1 MGFLFFQYAGLLR
14 RHAKGTIQ
22 VLAATTA
29 LLFVW
34 LPLFSQASQSSIQ
47 GSVSDQSGGVIAG
60 ASVTVTDVARG
71 TTRVLV
77 TNGAGEYVA
86 NSIVPGT
93 YTIRAEAQGFS
104 TVERSGVL
112 VQVSQNIR
120 VDLVLQTGVQ
130 TQTITVTGEI
140 PAIDTTDAQLGGTV
154 SNNLVDSLPLN
165 GRNFDRLVQL
175 APGVV
180 QTSVGA
186 GTGTGEYT
194 NGRRS
199 GDNLYR
205 VEGIA
210 TIAQTANLSGVLNG
224 AYRAG
229 DTSSLLPIDAIQE
242 FNTAQSPKAQDGWK
256 EGSVISVAIK
266 SGTNTLH
273 GTAYAFGRNAQA
285 TDAANYFTG
294 AVTPATLE
302 QFGATAGGPILKNK
316 LFWFA
321 GYEGLRDTLGDTAVD
336 QIPNDVGTGT
346 PLNSTTAKTS
356 TNLVDLCNFLKTP
369 GNPAGP
375 VSTLSAQ
382 LAGLGNFATGSA
394 GSCTVTPGSSTF
406 ENLFPFN
413 ASPTNVNYNPPLT
426 SQGPLNN
433 GLFKADYIPT
443 SHHQF
448 TGMVF
453 IGKTTQTVNQSTGE
467 LLPQW
472 ELNLSDNV
480 YMYEG
485 GWTWTPNSTWVN
497 SFRLG
502 TAYFDNST
510 LLADRNLL
518 APNLY
523 PNGYSLPT
531 GVTNPAFGGLP
542 QIQYGLGGSS
552 NFLGSGTRGPSE
564 RGPEGSLDLVDNISY
579 LHGKHALKFGFEYVD
594 AIFSG
599 NPTDQAEG
607 QIKFKSIEGFLQGA
621 PSGGT
626 VVVGNP
632 QTYVRGH
639 WFAGFFQDDWR
650 LTQRV
655 TLNLGLRYEYYASP
669 TERSNY
675 LGNFNPNVNPATT
688 PAIQQVGP
696 GQPLSHLYNPNYDD
710 ISPRVGLAWDVR
722 GNGKTVVR
730 AGASL
735 LTDFPELMN
744 LIQLNPFG
752 ANFVSPGTGLVVNN
766 SGSVASAHSPATLT
780 PTSAQMAPNWNTT
793 GPIFPIS
800 EATTI
805 NGFTYTGLTC
815 AAPSVV
821 ITAGAAGPCP
831 VTIVPQDFRLARA
844 VEWSVDIER
853 AITNSLAV
861 DVAYVGNHGFREM
874 YTADL
879 NQPALFTG
887 WNTPWTPG
895 EVTAYNTA
903 NPKNQLP
910 AGSAG
915 LTSSQICANS
925 GPAFGSCV
933 VNASA
938 EVGPYS
944 AKFPYLSY
952 INSNQFNGVS
962 NYDSLQII
970 ATERVSHG
978 LSFLAGYTYSHA
990 LDDNVFPSDV
1000 NNPKLT
1006 YGSGVEDLRHHFTFS
1021 PSYLIPGK
1029 KFLGQMLEGWSVSGI
1044 LNLQSGLPWTPS
1056 DSTSDDLLGT
1066 GEFNNS
1072 NPMQSWNLN
1081 GPASAFKATSTP
1093 IPCFGT
1099 LPGCSTTVLPQQCIT
1114 AAQAPYAGNAQ
1125 LQQLALAS
1133 VTNFGCYMQNGGVL
1147 TPPAYGTLGNTYR
1160 DIFRGPNYYN
1170 VDFSVGKIWRFK
1182 ERFSA
1187 QFRIDFFNVLNRG
1200 DFLQVPATTDPSK
1213 GLKGNFGCSC
1223 TTPDSSALNPNPVL
1237 GSGGPRHIQFGLKL
1251 GF

>member
-1 MGFLFFQYAGLLR
+1 MIWKFASSNAKKVLLMLMATIMFLWASM
-14 RHAKGTIQ
+14 
-22 VLAATTA
+22 
-29 LLFVW
+29 
-34 LPLFSQASQSSIQ
+34 PLYSQASQSSIQ

-60 ASVTVTDVARG
+60 ASVTVIDVARG
-71 TTRVLV
+71 TTRALV

-86 NSIVPGT
+86 NSVVPGT

-112 VQVSQNIR
+112 LQVSQNIR
-120 VDLVLQTGVQ
+120 VDLVLQPGVQ

-154 SNNLVDSLPLN
+154 SNTLVDSLPLN

-194 NGRRS
+194 NGRRA

-302 QFGATAGGPILKNK
+302 QFGATAGGPMLKNK

-336 QIPNDVGTGT
+336 QIPNDVGTGAVLT
-346 PLNSTTAKTS
+346 AATAKTS
-356 TNLVDLCNFLKTP
+356 TNLVDLCNFLKVP
-369 GNPAGP
+369 GNGG
-375 VSTLSAQ
+375 VSPLSAQ

-394 GSCTVTPGSSTF
+394 GNCTVTPASATF

-426 SQGPLNN
+426 SHGPLNN

-453 IGKTTQTVNQSTGE
+453 IGKTTQTVNQNTGQ

-485 GWTWTPNSTWVN
+485 GWTWSPNSTWVN

-502 TAYFDNST
+502 TAYFDNFT

-518 APNLY
+518 APNPY

-542 QIQYGLGGSS
+542 QIQYGLGS

-579 LHGKHALKFGFEYVD
+579 LRGKHAFKFGFEYVD
-594 AIFSG
+594 AIFDG

-607 QIKFKSIEGFLQGA
+607 QIKFKSLQGFLQGA

-626 VVVGNP
+626 ITVGNP

-655 TLNLGLRYEYYASP
+655 TLNMGLRYEYYASP

-675 LGNFNPNVNPATT
+675 LGNFNPNVNLAIA

-696 GQPLSHLYNPNYDD
+696 GLPLSRLYNSNYDNL
-710 ISPRVGLAWDVR
+710 SPRLGLAWDVR

-766 SGSVASAHSPATLT
+766 SGTVANAHSPATLT
-780 PTSAQMAPNWNTT
+780 PTAAQMAPNWNTT

-800 EATTI
+800 DATTI
-805 NGFTYTGLTC
+805 NGVTYTGLTC
-815 AAPSVV
+815 VAPIVV
-821 ITAGAAGPCP
+821 VTTGAAGPCP
-831 VTIVPQDFRLARA
+831 VTIVPQNFRLARA
-844 VEWSVDIER
+844 AEWSVDIER
-853 AITNSLAV
+853 AITNSLAL
-861 DVAYVGNHGFREM
+861 DLAYVGNHGFHEM

-879 NQPALFTG
+879 NQPALFAG
-887 WNTPWTPG
+887 WDAKAVG
-895 EVTAYNTA
+895 AC
-903 NPKNQLP
+903 L
-910 AGSAG
+910 GSANDITKG
-915 LTSSQICANS
+915 VATPFDKCSPDTA
-925 GPAFGSCV
+925 
-933 VNASA
+933 A

-944 AKFPYLSY
+944 VKFPYLSY

-962 NYDSLQII
+962 NYDSLQVI
-970 ATERVSHG
+970 ATQRVSHG

-990 LDDNVFPSDV
+990 LDDNVFPSDA

-1021 PSYLIPGK
+1021 PNYLIPGK
-1029 KFLGQMLEGWSVSGI
+1029 KFPGQMLEGWSVSGI

-1072 NPMQSWNLN
+1072 NPMQSWNYS
-1081 GPASAFKATSTP
+1081 GSPSAFKAGPTP

-1099 LPGCSTTVLPQQCIT
+1099 LAGCSSTVLPQDCIT
-1114 AAQAPYAGNAQ
+1114 AAQAPYAANAQ

-1133 VTNFGCYMQNGGVL
+1133 VTNFGCYMQNGGIL
-1147 TPPAYGTLGNTYR
+1147 TPPAYGTLGNAYR
-1160 DIFRGPNYYN
+1160 NIFRGPNYYN

-1187 QFRIDFFNVLNRG
+1187 QFRLDFFNVLNRG

-1237 GSGGPRHIQFGLKL
+1237 GSGGPRHVQFGLKL
-1251 GF
+1251 AF

>member
-1 MGFLFFQYAGLLR
+1 MIWKFASSNAKKPLLMLMATIMFLWASM
-14 RHAKGTIQ
+14 
-22 VLAATTA
+22 
-29 LLFVW
+29 
-34 LPLFSQASQSSIQ
+34 PLYSQSSQSSIQ
-47 GSVSDQSGGVIAG
+47 GSVSDQSGGLIAG
-60 ASVTVTDVARG
+60 ASVTVIDVARG
-71 TTRVLV
+71 TTRALV

-86 NSIVPGT
+86 NSVVPST

-112 VQVSQNIR
+112 LQVSQNIR
-120 VDLVLQTGVQ
+120 VDLVLQPGVQ

-154 SNNLVDSLPLN
+154 SNTLVDSLPLN

-194 NGRRS
+194 NGRRA

-336 QIPNDVGTGT
+336 QIPNDVGTGAVLT
-346 PLNSTTAKTS
+346 AATAKTS
-356 TNLVDLCNFLKTP
+356 TNLVDLCNFLKVP
-369 GNPAGP
+369 GNGG
-375 VSTLSAQ
+375 VSPLSAQ
-382 LAGLGNFATGSA
+382 LAGLSNFATGSA
-394 GSCTVTPGSSTF
+394 GNCTVTPASATF

-453 IGKTTQTVNQSTGE
+453 IGKTTQTVNQNTGQ

-485 GWTWTPNSTWVN
+485 GWTWSPNSTWVN

-502 TAYFDNST
+502 TAYFDNFT

-518 APNLY
+518 APNPY

-542 QIQYGLGGSS
+542 QIQYGLGS

-579 LHGKHALKFGFEYVD
+579 LRGKHAFKFGFEYVD
-594 AIFSG
+594 AIFDG

-607 QIKFKSIEGFLQGA
+607 QIKFKSLQGFLQGA

-626 VVVGNP
+626 ITVGNP

-655 TLNLGLRYEYYASP
+655 TLNMGLRYEYYASP

-675 LGNFNPNVNPATT
+675 LGNFNPNVNPAIT

-696 GQPLSHLYNPNYDD
+696 GQPLSHLYNSNYDNL
-710 ISPRVGLAWDVR
+710 SPRLGLAWDVR

-766 SGSVASAHSPATLT
+766 SGTVANAHSPATLT
-780 PTSAQMAPNWNTT
+780 PTAAQMAPNWNTT

-800 EATTI
+800 DATTI
-805 NGFTYTGLTC
+805 NGVTYTGLTC
-815 AAPSVV
+815 VAPTVV
-821 ITAGAAGPCP
+821 VTTGAAGPCP
-831 VTIVPQDFRLARA
+831 VTIVPQNFRLARA
-844 VEWSVDIER
+844 AEWSVDIER
-853 AITNSLAV
+853 AITNSLAL
-861 DVAYVGNHGFREM
+861 DLAYVGNHGFHEM

-879 NQPALFTG
+879 NQPALFAG
-887 WNTPWTPG
+887 WDAKAVG
-895 EVTAYNTA
+895 AC
-903 NPKNQLP
+903 L
-910 AGSAG
+910 GSANDITKG
-915 LTSSQICANS
+915 VATPFDKCSPDA
-925 GPAFGSCV
+925 A
-933 VNASA
+933 A
-938 EVGPYS
+938 ELGPYS
-944 AKFPYLSY
+944 VKFPYLSY

-970 ATERVSHG
+970 VTQRVSHG

-990 LDDNVFPSDV
+990 LDDNVFPSDA

-1021 PSYLIPGK
+1021 PNYLIPGK
-1029 KFLGQMLEGWSVSGI
+1029 KFPGQMLEGWSVSGI

-1072 NPMQSWNLN
+1072 SPMQSWNYS
-1081 GPASAFKATSTP
+1081 GSPSAFKAGPTP

-1099 LPGCSTTVLPQQCIT
+1099 LPGCSSTVLPQDCIT
-1114 AAQAPYAGNAQ
+1114 AAQAPYAANAQ

-1133 VTNFGCYMQNGGVL
+1133 VTNFGCYMQNGGIL
-1147 TPPAYGTLGNTYR
+1147 TPPAYGTLGNAYR
-1160 DIFRGPNYYN
+1160 NIFRGPNYYN

-1187 QFRIDFFNVLNRG
+1187 QFRLDFFNVLNRG

-1237 GSGGPRHIQFGLKL
+1237 GSGGPRHVQFGLKL
-1251 GF
+1251 AF